1 MDELLVAHVV
11 ALWGFGIALAF
22 GMVANKTQ
30 FCTMGALS
38 DWVNFGSLTRFR
50 AWLLA
55 MAVAIALSQAM
66 QLMGWI
72 DLSTAIYRSSNFG
85 WLGNSVGGL
94 LFGIGMTLGSGCGQ
108 RTLVRVG
115 GGNLKSLVVLLV
127 LGITA
132 YMTLR
137 GLLAVVRIEVFQ
149 RTNLDLASYGV
160 TDQGLTTLLAYVL
173 DTEPWIVSVTV
184 SALVVL
190 TLLWFVFKDGAFRAS
205 GENMLV
211 GAALGLL
218 VASAWYV
225 TGVIGFDDFD
235 PVPFESVTFIAPV
248 GNAINYLM
256 TWTGSTIGFGI
267 AVVFGILCGSLFY
280 ALASGGFRI
289 ETFSDRADMI
299 NHLIAGVLMGF
310 GGVLALGCTVGQGV
324 AGISTLS
331 VGAILATGA
340 IMLGSVVRPRCS
352 TTCSTSRF
360 PNPFADRWLNCVC
373 CQGRSSSSL
382 SLV

>member
-1 MDELLVAHVV
+1 MDELLVVHVV
-11 ALWGFGIALAF
+11 SLWGFGIAVAF
-22 GMVANKTQ
+22 GMIANKTQ

-72 DLSTAIYRSSNFG
+72 DLSTAIYRTPNFG

-137 GLLAVVRIEVFQ
+137 GLLAVLRIEVFQ
-149 RTNLDLASYGV
+149 RTNLDFASYGL
-160 TDQGLTTLLAYVL
+160 TDQGLPTLFAHMFG
-173 DTEPWIVSVTV
+173 TEPWAVTVTV

-205 GENMLV
+205 GGNMLV

-225 TGVIGFDDFD
+225 TGVIGFDDFE

-248 GNAINYLM
+248 GNAVNYLM
-256 TWTGSTIGFGI
+256 TWTGSTIGFGV

-299 NHLIAGVLMGF
+299 NHLMAGVLMGF

-331 VGAILATGA
+331 MGAVLATGA
-340 IMLGSVVRPRCS
+340 IMLGSVL
-352 TTCSTSRF
+352 TTKMQYHMLDESFSK
-360 PNPFADRWLNCVC
+360 
-373 CQGRSSSSL
+373 SL
-382 SLV
+382 RRSLVELRLLPGTVK

>member
-11 ALWGFGIALAF
+11 AVWGFGIALAF

-94 LFGIGMTLGSGCGQ
+94 LFGIGMTLGPGCGQ

-160 TDQGLTTLLAYVL
+160 TDQGLPTLLAHVF

-299 NHLIAGVLMGF
+299 NHLVAGVLMGF

-340 IMLGSVVRPRCS
+340 IMLGSVV
-352 TTCSTSRF
+352 TTKVQYHMLDESFSKSLR
-360 PNPFADRWLNCVC
+360 
-373 CQGRSSSSL
+373 RSL
-382 SLV
+382 AELRLLPGAVK

>member
-11 ALWGFGIALAF
+11 ALWGFGIAMVF

-72 DLSTAIYRSSNFG
+72 DLSTTIYRNPSFG

-149 RTNLDLASYGV
+149 RTNLDLASYGL
-160 TDQGLTTLLAYVL
+160 TDQGLPTLLAYVFG
-173 DTEPWIVSVTV
+173 TEPWIVTV
-184 SALVVL
+184 AMSALVVL

-340 IMLGSVVRPRCS
+340 IMLGSVV
-352 TTCSTSRF
+352 TTKVQYHMLDESFSKSLR
-360 PNPFADRWLNCVC
+360 
-373 CQGRSSSSL
+373 RSLAELRLLPGS
-382 SLV
+382 VK

>member
-11 ALWGFGIALAF
+11 AVWGFGIALAF

-85 WLGNSVGGL
+85 WLGNSMGGL

-149 RTNLDLASYGV
+149 RTNLDLASYGL
-160 TDQGLTTLLAYVL
+160 TDQGLPTLLAHVFG
-173 DTEPWIVSVTV
+173 TEPWIVSVTV

-340 IMLGSVVRPRCS
+340 IMLGSVV
-352 TTCSTSRF
+352 TTKVQYHMLDES
-360 PNPFADRWLNCVC
+360 FAKSLR
-373 CQGRSSSSL
+373 RSL
-382 SLV
+382 AELRLLPGAVK

>member
-1 MDELLVAHVV
+1 MDELLVVHVV
-11 ALWGFGIALAF
+11 SLWGFGIAVAF
-22 GMVANKTQ
+22 GMIANKTQ

-72 DLSTAIYRSSNFG
+72 DLSTAIYRTPNFG

-137 GLLAVVRIEVFQ
+137 GLLAVLRIEVFQ
-149 RTNLDLASYGV
+149 RTNLDLASYGL
-160 TDQGLTTLLAYVL
+160 TDQGLPTLFAHMFG
-173 DTEPWIVSVTV
+173 TEPWAVTVTV

-205 GENMLV
+205 GGNMLV

-225 TGVIGFDDFD
+225 TGVIGFDDFE

-248 GNAINYLM
+248 GNAVNYLM
-256 TWTGSTIGFGI
+256 TWTGSTIGFGV

-299 NHLIAGVLMGF
+299 NHLMAGVLMGF

-331 VGAILATGA
+331 MGAVLATGA
-340 IMLGSVVRPRCS
+340 IMLGSVL
-352 TTCSTSRF
+352 TTKMQYHMLDESFSK
-360 PNPFADRWLNCVC
+360 
-373 CQGRSSSSL
+373 SL
-382 SLV
+382 RRSLVELRLLPGTVK

>member
-1 MDELLVAHVV
+1 MDELLVVHVV
-11 ALWGFGIALAF
+11 SLWGFGIAVAF
-22 GMVANKTQ
+22 GMIANKTQ

-66 QLMGWI
+66 ELMGWI
-72 DLSTAIYRSSNFG
+72 DLSTAIYRSPNFG
-85 WLGNSVGGL
+85 WLGSSVGGL

-149 RTNLDLASYGV
+149 RTNLDLASYGL
-160 TDQGLTTLLAYVL
+160 TDQGLPTLFAHMFG
-173 DTEPWIVSVTV
+173 TEPWAVTVTV

-205 GENMLV
+205 GGNMLV

-218 VASAWYV
+218 VASGWYV
-225 TGVIGFDDFD
+225 TGVIGFDDFE

-248 GNAINYLM
+248 GNAVNYLM
-256 TWTGSTIGFGI
+256 TWTGSTIGFGV

-299 NHLIAGVLMGF
+299 NHLMAGLLMGF

-331 VGAILATGA
+331 MGAVLATGA
-340 IMLGSVVRPRCS
+340 IMLGSVL
-352 TTCSTSRF
+352 TTKMQYHMLDESFSK
-360 PNPFADRWLNCVC
+360 
-373 CQGRSSSSL
+373 SL
-382 SLV
+382 RRSLVELRLLPGTVK

>member
-1 MDELLVAHVV
+1 MDELLVVHVV
-11 ALWGFGIALAF
+11 SLWGFGIAVAF
-22 GMVANKTQ
+22 GMIANKTQ

-72 DLSTAIYRSSNFG
+72 DLSTAIYRTPNFG

-149 RTNLDLASYGV
+149 RTNLDLASYGL
-160 TDQGLTTLLAYVL
+160 TDQGLPTLFAHMFG
-173 DTEPWIVSVTV
+173 TEPWAVTVTV

-205 GENMLV
+205 GGNMLV

-225 TGVIGFDDFD
+225 TGVIGFDDFE

-248 GNAINYLM
+248 GNAVNYLM
-256 TWTGSTIGFGI
+256 TWTGSTIGFGV

-299 NHLIAGVLMGF
+299 NHLMAGVLMGF

-331 VGAILATGA
+331 MGAVLATGA
-340 IMLGSVVRPRCS
+340 IMLGSVL
-352 TTCSTSRF
+352 TTKMQYHMLDESFSKSLR
-360 PNPFADRWLNCVC
+360 
-373 CQGRSSSSL
+373 RSL
-382 SLV
+382 TELRLLPGTLK

>member
-248 GNAINYLM
+248 GNTINYLM

-340 IMLGSVVRPRCS
+340 IMLGSVVTAKVQYHMLDELFSKSLR
-352 TTCSTSRF
+352 
-360 PNPFADRWLNCVC
+360 
-373 CQGRSSSSL
+373 RSL
-382 SLV
+382 AELRLLPGAVK

>member
-11 ALWGFGIALAF
+11 ALWGFGIAVAF
-22 GMVANKTQ
+22 GMIANKTQ

-72 DLSTAIYRSSNFG
+72 DLSTAIYRTPNFG

-149 RTNLDLASYGV
+149 RTNLDLASYGL
-160 TDQGLTTLLAYVL
+160 TDQGLPTLFAHMFG
-173 DTEPWIVSVTV
+173 TEPWAVTVTV

-225 TGVIGFDDFD
+225 TGVIGFDDFE

-248 GNAINYLM
+248 GNAVNYLM
-256 TWTGSTIGFGI
+256 TWTGSTIGFGV

-299 NHLIAGVLMGF
+299 NHLMAGVLMGF

-331 VGAILATGA
+331 MGAVLATGA
-340 IMLGSVVRPRCS
+340 IMLGSVL
-352 TTCSTSRF
+352 TTKMQYHMLDESFSK
-360 PNPFADRWLNCVC
+360 
-373 CQGRSSSSL
+373 SL
-382 SLV
+382 RRSLVELRLLPGTVK

>member
-1 MDELLVAHVV
+1 MDELLVVHVV
-11 ALWGFGIALAF
+11 SLWGFGIAVAF
-22 GMVANKTQ
+22 GMIANKTQ

-72 DLSTAIYRSSNFG
+72 DLSTAIYRTPNFG

-149 RTNLDLASYGV
+149 RTYLDLASNGL
-160 TDQGLTTLLAYVL
+160 TDQGLPTLLAHMFGIESWAV
-173 DTEPWIVSVTV
+173 TVTV

-205 GENMLV
+205 GGNMLV

-218 VASAWYV
+218 VASGWYV
-225 TGVIGFDDFD
+225 TGVIGFDDFE

-248 GNAINYLM
+248 GNAVNYLM
-256 TWTGSTIGFGI
+256 TWTGSTIGFGV

-299 NHLIAGVLMGF
+299 NHLMAGVLMGF

-331 VGAILATGA
+331 MGAVLATGA
-340 IMLGSVVRPRCS
+340 IMLGSVLTTKMQYHMLDESFSKSLRRSLLELRLLPR
-352 TTCSTSRF
+352 
-360 PNPFADRWLNCVC
+360 V
-373 CQGRSSSSL
+373 
-382 SLV
+382 VK

>member
-149 RTNLDLASYGV
+149 RTNLDLASYGL
-160 TDQGLTTLLAYVL
+160 TDQGLPTLLAHVFG
-173 DTEPWIVSVTV
+173 TEPWIVSVTV

-299 NHLIAGVLMGF
+299 NHLVAGVLMGF

-340 IMLGSVVRPRCS
+340 IMLGSVVTAKVQYHMLDESFSKSLR
-352 TTCSTSRF
+352 
-360 PNPFADRWLNCVC
+360 
-373 CQGRSSSSL
+373 RSL
-382 SLV
+382 AELRLLPGAVK

>member
-11 ALWGFGIALAF
+11 ALWGFGIAVAF

-72 DLSTAIYRSSNFG
+72 DLSTAIYRTPSFG

-149 RTNLDLASYGV
+149 RTNLDFASYGL
-160 TDQGLTTLLAYVL
+160 TDQGLPTLLAYVFG
-173 DTEPWIVSVTV
+173 TEPWIVTVTV
-184 SALVVL
+184 SAFVVL

-280 ALASGGFRI
+280 ALVSGGFRI

-340 IMLGSVVRPRCS
+340 IMLGSVV
-352 TTCSTSRF
+352 TTKVQYHMLDESFSKSLR
-360 PNPFADRWLNCVC
+360 
-373 CQGRSSSSL
+373 RSLAELRLLPES
-382 SLV
+382 VK

>member
-72 DLSTAIYRSSNFG
+72 DLSTAICRSPNFG

-149 RTNLDLASYGV
+149 RTNLDLASYGL
-160 TDQGLTTLLAYVL
+160 TDQGLPTLLAHVFG
-173 DTEPWIVSVTV
+173 TEPWIVSVTV

-190 TLLWFVFKDGAFRAS
+190 TLLWFVFKDGVFRAS

-211 GAALGLL
+211 GVALGLL

-299 NHLIAGVLMGF
+299 NHLVAGVLMGF

-340 IMLGSVVRPRCS
+340 IMLGSVVTAKVQYHMLDESFSKSLR
-352 TTCSTSRF
+352 
-360 PNPFADRWLNCVC
+360 
-373 CQGRSSSSL
+373 RSL
-382 SLV
+382 AELRLLPGAVK

>member
-1 MDELLVAHVV
+1 
-11 ALWGFGIALAF
+11 
-22 GMVANKTQ
+22 
-30 FCTMGALS
+30 
-38 DWVNFGSLTRFR
+38 
-50 AWLLA
+50 
-55 MAVAIALSQAM
+55 
-66 QLMGWI
+66 
-72 DLSTAIYRSSNFG
+72 
-85 WLGNSVGGL
+85 
-94 LFGIGMTLGSGCGQ
+94 MTLGSGCGQ

-160 TDQGLTTLLAYVL
+160 TDLGLTTLLAYVL
-173 DTEPWIVSVTV
+173 DTEPWIVSVAV

-248 GNAINYLM
+248 GNTINYLM

-340 IMLGSVVRPRCS
+340 IMLGSVVTAKVQYHMLDESFSKSLR
-352 TTCSTSRF
+352 
-360 PNPFADRWLNCVC
+360 
-373 CQGRSSSSL
+373 RSL
-382 SLV
+382 AELRLLPGAVK

>member
-38 DWVNFGSLTRFR
+38 DWVNFGSLTRLR

-149 RTNLDLASYGV
+149 RTNLDLAPYGV

-267 AVVFGILCGSLFY
+267 AVVFGIPCGSLFY

-340 IMLGSVVRPRCS
+340 IMLGSVVTAKVQYHMLDESFSKSLR
-352 TTCSTSRF
+352 
-360 PNPFADRWLNCVC
+360 
-373 CQGRSSSSL
+373 RSL
-382 SLV
+382 AELRLLPGAVK

>member
-299 NHLIAGVLMGF
+299 NHLVAGVLMGF

-340 IMLGSVVRPRCS
+340 IMLGSVV
-352 TTCSTSRF
+352 TTKVQYHMMDES
-360 PNPFADRWLNCVC
+360 FAKALR
-373 CQGRSSSSL
+373 RSL
-382 SLV
+382 AELRLLPGAVK

>member
-11 ALWGFGIALAF
+11 ALWGFGIALVF

-30 FCTMGALS
+30 FCAMGALS

-72 DLSTAIYRSSNFG
+72 DLSTAIYRTPSFG

-137 GLLAVVRIEVFQ
+137 GLLALVRIEVFQ
-149 RTNLDLASYGV
+149 RTNLDFASYGL
-160 TDQGLTTLLAYVL
+160 TDQGLPTLLTYVFG
-173 DTEPWIVSVTV
+173 TEPWTVTATV

-190 TLLWFVFKDGAFRAS
+190 TLFWFVFKDGAFRAS

-235 PVPFESVTFIAPV
+235 PVPFESVTFIAPA

-256 TWTGSTIGFGI
+256 TWTGSTIGFGV

-280 ALASGGFRI
+280 ALVSGGFRI

-340 IMLGSVVRPRCS
+340 IMLGSVV
-352 TTCSTSRF
+352 TTKVQYHMLDESFSKSLR
-360 PNPFADRWLNCVC
+360 
-373 CQGRSSSSL
+373 RSL
-382 SLV
+382 AELRLLPGAVK

>member
-160 TDQGLTTLLAYVL
+160 TDQGLTSLLAYVL

-340 IMLGSVVRPRCS
+340 IMLGSVVTAKVQYHMLDESFSKSLR
-352 TTCSTSRF
+352 
-360 PNPFADRWLNCVC
+360 
-373 CQGRSSSSL
+373 RSL
-382 SLV
+382 AELRLLPGAVK

>member
-11 ALWGFGIALAF
+11 ALWGFGIALVF

-30 FCTMGALS
+30 FCAMGALS

-72 DLSTAIYRSSNFG
+72 DLSTAIYRTPSFG

-149 RTNLDLASYGV
+149 RTNLDLASYGL
-160 TDQGLTTLLAYVL
+160 TDQGLPTLLAYVFG
-173 DTEPWIVSVTV
+173 TEPWTVIATV

-235 PVPFESVTFIAPV
+235 PVPFESVTFIAPA

-256 TWTGSTIGFGI
+256 TWTGSTIGFGV

-280 ALASGGFRI
+280 ALVSGGFRI

-340 IMLGSVVRPRCS
+340 IMLGSVV
-352 TTCSTSRF
+352 TTKVQYHMLDESFSKSLR
-360 PNPFADRWLNCVC
+360 
-373 CQGRSSSSL
+373 RSL
-382 SLV
+382 AELRLLPGAVK

>member
-267 AVVFGILCGSLFY
+267 AVAFGILCGSLFD

-340 IMLGSVVRPRCS
+340 IMLGSVVTAKVQYHMLDESFSKSLR
-352 TTCSTSRF
+352 
-360 PNPFADRWLNCVC
+360 
-373 CQGRSSSSL
+373 RSL
-382 SLV
+382 AELRLLPGAVK

>member
-340 IMLGSVVRPRCS
+340 IMLGSVLTAKVQYHMLDESFSKSLR
-352 TTCSTSRF
+352 
-360 PNPFADRWLNCVC
+360 
-373 CQGRSSSSL
+373 RSL
-382 SLV
+382 AELRLLPGAVK

>member
-1 MDELLVAHVV
+1 MDELLVVHVV
-11 ALWGFGIALAF
+11 SLWGFGIAVAF
-22 GMVANKTQ
+22 GMIANKTQ

-72 DLSTAIYRSSNFG
+72 DLSTAIYRTPNFG
-85 WLGNSVGGL
+85 WLGNSGGGL

-149 RTNLDLASYGV
+149 RTNLDLASYGL
-160 TDQGLTTLLAYVL
+160 TEQGLATLFAHMF
-173 DTEPWIVSVTV
+173 DTEPWAVTVTV

-190 TLLWFVFKDGAFRAS
+190 ALLWFVFKDGAFRAS
-205 GENMLV
+205 GGNMLV
-211 GAALGLL
+211 GAALGVL
-218 VASAWYV
+218 VAAAWYV
-225 TGVIGFDDFD
+225 TGVIGFDDFE

-248 GNAINYLM
+248 GNAVNYLM
-256 TWTGSTIGFGI
+256 TWTGSTIGFGLLWYLVFCVGHCFMLLL
-267 AVVFGILCGSLFY
+267 AVNF
-280 ALASGGFRI
+280 ASRRF
-289 ETFSDRADMI
+289 
-299 NHLIAGVLMGF
+299 LI
-310 GGVLALGCTVGQGV
+310 
-324 AGISTLS
+324 
-331 VGAILATGA
+331 
-340 IMLGSVVRPRCS
+340 
-352 TTCSTSRF
+352 
-360 PNPFADRWLNCVC
+360 
-373 CQGRSSSSL
+373 GRT
-382 SLV
+382 

>member
-218 VASAWYV
+218 VESAWYV

-256 TWTGSTIGFGI
+256 TWTGSIIGFGI

-340 IMLGSVVRPRCS
+340 IMLGSVVTAKVQYHMLDESFSKSLRRSLAELRLLPR
-352 TTCSTSRF
+352 
-360 PNPFADRWLNCVC
+360 AVK
-373 CQGRSSSSL
+373 
-382 SLV
+382 

>member
-55 MAVAIALSQAM
+55 MAVAIALSQTM

-72 DLSTAIYRSSNFG
+72 DLSTAIYRSPNFG
-85 WLGNSVGGL
+85 WLGSSVGGL

-137 GLLAVVRIEVFQ
+137 GLLAVVRIEVFE
-149 RTNLDLASYGV
+149 RTNLDLASYGL
-160 TDQGLTTLLAYVL
+160 TDQGLPTLLAHVFG
-173 DTEPWIVSVTV
+173 TEPWIVSVTV

-340 IMLGSVVRPRCS
+340 IMMGSVV
-352 TTCSTSRF
+352 TTKVQYHMMDES
-360 PNPFADRWLNCVC
+360 FAKALR
-373 CQGRSSSSL
+373 RSL
-382 SLV
+382 AELRLLPGAVK

>member
-11 ALWGFGIALAF
+11 ALWGFGIALVF

-30 FCTMGALS
+30 FCAMGALS

-72 DLSTAIYRSSNFG
+72 DLSTAIYRTPSFG

-137 GLLAVVRIEVFQ
+137 GLLALVRIEVFQ
-149 RTNLDLASYGV
+149 RTNLDFASYGL
-160 TDQGLTTLLAYVL
+160 TDQGLPTLLTYVFG
-173 DTEPWIVSVTV
+173 TEPWIVTVTV

-235 PVPFESVTFIAPV
+235 PVPFESVTFIAPA

-256 TWTGSTIGFGI
+256 TWTGSTIGFGV

-280 ALASGGFRI
+280 ALVSGGFRI
-289 ETFSDRADMI
+289 ETFSDRVDMI

-340 IMLGSVVRPRCS
+340 IMLGSVV
-352 TTCSTSRF
+352 TTKVQYHMLDESFSKSLR
-360 PNPFADRWLNCVC
+360 
-373 CQGRSSSSL
+373 RSL
-382 SLV
+382 AELCLLPGAVK

>member
-11 ALWGFGIALAF
+11 ALWGFGIAVAF
-22 GMVANKTQ
+22 GMIANKTQ

-72 DLSTAIYRSSNFG
+72 DLSTAIYRTSNFG

-137 GLLAVVRIEVFQ
+137 GLLAVARIEVFQ
-149 RTNLDLASYGV
+149 RTNLDLASYGL
-160 TDQGLTTLLAYVL
+160 TDQGLPALFAHMFG
-173 DTEPWIVSVTV
+173 TEPWAVTVTV

-225 TGVIGFDDFD
+225 TGVIGFDEFE

-248 GNAINYLM
+248 GNAVNYLM
-256 TWTGSTIGFGI
+256 TWTGSTIGFGV

-299 NHLIAGVLMGF
+299 NHLMAGVLMGF

-331 VGAILATGA
+331 MGAVLATGA
-340 IMLGSVVRPRCS
+340 IMLGSVL
-352 TTCSTSRF
+352 TTKMQYHMLDESFSK
-360 PNPFADRWLNCVC
+360 
-373 CQGRSSSSL
+373 SL
-382 SLV
+382 RRSLVELRLLPGTVK

>member
-115 GGNLKSLVVLLV
+115 GGSLKSLVVLLV

-299 NHLIAGVLMGF
+299 NHLIAGVLMGL

-340 IMLGSVVRPRCS
+340 IMLGSVVTAKVQYHMLDESFSKSLR
-352 TTCSTSRF
+352 
-360 PNPFADRWLNCVC
+360 
-373 CQGRSSSSL
+373 RSL
-382 SLV
+382 AELRLLPGAVK

>member
-1 MDELLVAHVV
+1 MDELLVVHVV
-11 ALWGFGIALAF
+11 SLWGFGIAVAF
-22 GMVANKTQ
+22 GMIANKTQ

-66 QLMGWI
+66 QLRGWI
-72 DLSTAIYRSSNFG
+72 DLSTAIYRTPNFG

-149 RTNLDLASYGV
+149 RTNLDLASYGL
-160 TDQGLTTLLAYVL
+160 TDQGLPTLFAHMFG
-173 DTEPWIVSVTV
+173 TEPWAVTVTV

-205 GENMLV
+205 GGNMLV

-225 TGVIGFDDFD
+225 TGVIGFDDFE

-248 GNAINYLM
+248 GNAVNYLM
-256 TWTGSTIGFGI
+256 TWTGSTIGFGV

-299 NHLIAGVLMGF
+299 NHLMAGVLMGC

-331 VGAILATGA
+331 MGAVLATGA
-340 IMLGSVVRPRCS
+340 IMLGSVL
-352 TTCSTSRF
+352 TTKMQYHMLDESFSK
-360 PNPFADRWLNCVC
+360 
-373 CQGRSSSSL
+373 SL
-382 SLV
+382 RRSLVELRLLPGTVK

>member
-1 MDELLVAHVV
+1 MDELLVVHVV
-11 ALWGFGIALAF
+11 SLWGFGIAVAF
-22 GMVANKTQ
+22 GMIANKTQ

-72 DLSTAIYRSSNFG
+72 DLSTAIYRTPNFG

-149 RTNLDLASYGV
+149 RTNLDLASNGL
-160 TDQGLTTLLAYVL
+160 TDQGLPTLLAHMFGIESWAV
-173 DTEPWIVSVTV
+173 TVTV

-205 GENMLV
+205 GGNMLV

-225 TGVIGFDDFD
+225 TGVIGFDDFE

-248 GNAINYLM
+248 GNAVNYLM
-256 TWTGSTIGFGI
+256 TWTGSTIGFGV

-299 NHLIAGVLMGF
+299 NHLMAGVLMGF

-331 VGAILATGA
+331 MGAVLATGA
-340 IMLGSVVRPRCS
+340 IMLGSVL
-352 TTCSTSRF
+352 TTKMQYHMLDESFSK
-360 PNPFADRWLNCVC
+360 
-373 CQGRSSSSL
+373 SL
-382 SLV
+382 RRSLVELRLLPGTVK

>member
-1 MDELLVAHVV
+1 V
-11 ALWGFGIALAF
+11 F
-22 GMVANKTQ
+22 
-30 FCTMGALS
+30 

-72 DLSTAIYRSSNFG
+72 DLSTAIYRTPNFG

-94 LFGIGMTLGSGCGQ
+94 LFGIGMTLGAGCGQ

-115 GGNLKSLVVLLV
+115 AGNLKSFVVLLV

-149 RTNLDLASYGV
+149 RTNLDLASYGL
-160 TDQGLTTLLAYVL
+160 TDQGLPTLFAQMFG
-173 DTEPWIVSVTV
+173 TEPWAVTVTV

-205 GENMLV
+205 GGNMLV

-225 TGVIGFDDFD
+225 TGVIGFDDFE

-248 GNAINYLM
+248 GNAVNYLM
-256 TWTGSTIGFGI
+256 TWTGSKSSKPITPVTYHADATNNPNAAPTNIFPPL
-267 AVVFGILCGSLFY
+267 ARKAPSLKTNQ
-280 ALASGGFRI
+280 SSVK
-289 ETFSDRADMI
+289 TTSAD
-299 NHLIAGVLMGF
+299 
-310 GGVLALGCTVGQGV
+310 TVTVTAQ
-324 AGISTLS
+324 
-331 VGAILATGA
+331 
-340 IMLGSVVRPRCS
+340 GSV
-352 TTCSTSRF
+352 
-360 PNPFADRWLNCVC
+360 PNIWANKVGSPWSVNP
-373 CQGRSSSSL
+373 
-382 SLV
+382 

>member
-1 MDELLVAHVV
+1 MDELLVVHVV
-11 ALWGFGIALAF
+11 SLWGFGIAVAF
-22 GMVANKTQ
+22 GMIANKTQ

-72 DLSTAIYRSSNFG
+72 DLSTAIYRTPNFG

-149 RTNLDLASYGV
+149 QTNLDLASYGLP
-160 TDQGLTTLLAYVL
+160 DQGLPTLFAHMFG
-173 DTEPWIVSVTV
+173 TEPWVVTVTV
-184 SALVVL
+184 SAL
-190 TLLWFVFKDGAFRAS
+190 
-205 GENMLV
+205 
-211 GAALGLL
+211 
-218 VASAWYV
+218 
-225 TGVIGFDDFD
+225 
-235 PVPFESVTFIAPV
+235 ESVTFIAPV
-248 GNAINYLM
+248 GNAVNYLM
-256 TWTGSTIGFGI
+256 TWTGSTIGFGV

-299 NHLIAGVLMGF
+299 NHLMAGVLMGF

-331 VGAILATGA
+331 MGAVLATGA
-340 IMLGSVVRPRCS
+340 IMLGSVL
-352 TTCSTSRF
+352 TTKMQYHMLDESFSK
-360 PNPFADRWLNCVC
+360 
-373 CQGRSSSSL
+373 SL
-382 SLV
+382 RRSLVELRLLPGTVK

>member
-1 MDELLVAHVV
+1 MDELLVVHVV
-11 ALWGFGIALAF
+11 SLWGFGIAVAF
-22 GMVANKTQ
+22 GMIANKTQ

-72 DLSTAIYRSSNFG
+72 DLSTAIYRTPNFG

-137 GLLAVVRIEVFQ
+137 GLLAVLRIEVFQ
-149 RTNLDLASYGV
+149 RTNLDLASYGL
-160 TDQGLTTLLAYVL
+160 TDQGLPTLLAHMFGIESWAV
-173 DTEPWIVSVTV
+173 TVTV

-205 GENMLV
+205 GGNMLV

-225 TGVIGFDDFD
+225 TGVIGFDDFE

-248 GNAINYLM
+248 GNAVNYLM
-256 TWTGSTIGFGI
+256 TWTGSTIGFGV

-299 NHLIAGVLMGF
+299 NHLMAGVLMGF

-331 VGAILATGA
+331 MGAVLATGA
-340 IMLGSVVRPRCS
+340 IMLGSVL
-352 TTCSTSRF
+352 TTKMQYHMLDESFSK
-360 PNPFADRWLNCVC
+360 
-373 CQGRSSSSL
+373 SL
-382 SLV
+382 RRSLVELRLLPGTLK

>member
-72 DLSTAIYRSSNFG
+72 DLSTAIYRSPNFG

-127 LGITA
+127 L
-132 YMTLR
+132 
-137 GLLAVVRIEVFQ
+137 
-149 RTNLDLASYGV
+149 AS
-160 TDQGLTTLLAYVL
+160 
-173 DTEPWIVSVTV
+173 
-184 SALVVL
+184 
-190 TLLWFVFKDGAFRAS
+190 R
-205 GENMLV
+205 
-211 GAALGLL
+211 
-218 VASAWYV
+218 
-225 TGVIGFDDFD
+225 
-235 PVPFESVTFIAPV
+235 
-248 GNAINYLM
+248 
-256 TWTGSTIGFGI
+256 
-267 AVVFGILCGSLFY
+267 
-280 ALASGGFRI
+280 
-289 ETFSDRADMI
+289 
-299 NHLIAGVLMGF
+299 LI
-310 GGVLALGCTVGQGV
+310 
-324 AGISTLS
+324 
-331 VGAILATGA
+331 
-340 IMLGSVVRPRCS
+340 
-352 TTCSTSRF
+352 
-360 PNPFADRWLNCVC
+360 
-373 CQGRSSSSL
+373 
-382 SLV
+382 

>member
-1 MDELLVAHVV
+1 MDELLVVHVV
-11 ALWGFGIALAF
+11 SLWGFGIAVAF
-22 GMVANKTQ
+22 GMIANKTQ

-72 DLSTAIYRSSNFG
+72 DLSTAIYRTPNFG

-149 RTNLDLASYGV
+149 QTNWDLASYGLP
-160 TDQGLTTLLAYVL
+160 DQGLPTLFAHMFG
-173 DTEPWIVSVTV
+173 TEPWAVTVTV

-205 GENMLV
+205 GGNMLV
-211 GAALGLL
+211 GAALGFL

-225 TGVIGFDDFD
+225 TGVIGFDDFE

-248 GNAINYLM
+248 GNAVNYLM
-256 TWTGSTIGFGI
+256 TWTGSTIGFGV

-299 NHLIAGVLMGF
+299 NHLMAGVLMGF

-331 VGAILATGA
+331 MGAVLATGA
-340 IMLGSVVRPRCS
+340 IMLGSVL
-352 TTCSTSRF
+352 TTKMQYHMLDESFSK
-360 PNPFADRWLNCVC
+360 
-373 CQGRSSSSL
+373 SL
-382 SLV
+382 RRSLVELRLLPGTVK

>member
-11 ALWGFGIALAF
+11 ALWGFAIAVAF
-22 GMVANKTQ
+22 GMIANKTQ

-72 DLSTAIYRSSNFG
+72 DLSTAIYRSPNFG
-85 WLGNSVGGL
+85 WLGSSVGGL

-137 GLLAVVRIEVFQ
+137 GLLAVVRIEVFE
-149 RTNLDLASYGV
+149 RTNLDLASYGL
-160 TDQGLTTLLAYVL
+160 TDQGLPTLLAHSFGI
-173 DTEPWIVSVTV
+173 EPWAVTITV

-211 GAALGLL
+211 GTALGLL

-225 TGVIGFDDFD
+225 TGVIGFDDFE

-280 ALASGGFRI
+280 ALVSGGFRI

-299 NHLIAGVLMGF
+299 NHLTAGVLMGF

-324 AGISTLS
+324 TGISTLS

-340 IMLGSVVRPRCS
+340 IMLGSVV
-352 TTCSTSRF
+352 TTKVQYHMLDES
-360 PNPFADRWLNCVC
+360 FAKALC
-373 CQGRSSSSL
+373 L
-382 SLV
+382 SLAELRLLPGAFK

>member
-1 MDELLVAHVV
+1 MDELLVVHVV
-11 ALWGFGIALAF
+11 SLWGFGIAVAF
-22 GMVANKTQ
+22 GMIANKTQ

-72 DLSTAIYRSSNFG
+72 DLSTAIYRTPNFG

-149 RTNLDLASYGV
+149 QTNLDLASYGLP
-160 TDQGLTTLLAYVL
+160 DQGLPTLFAHMFG
-173 DTEPWIVSVTV
+173 TEPWAVTVTV

-205 GENMLV
+205 GGNMLV

-218 VASAWYV
+218 VASGWYV
-225 TGVIGFDDFD
+225 TGVIGFDDFE

-248 GNAINYLM
+248 GNAVNYLM
-256 TWTGSTIGFGI
+256 TWTGSTIGFGV
-267 AVVFGILCGSLFY
+267 AVVFGILCGSLCY
-280 ALASGGFRI
+280 ALVSGGFRI

-331 VGAILATGA
+331 MGAVLATGA
-340 IMLGSVVRPRCS
+340 IMLGSVL
-352 TTCSTSRF
+352 TTKMQYHMLDEAFSK
-360 PNPFADRWLNCVC
+360 
-373 CQGRSSSSL
+373 SL
-382 SLV
+382 RRSLVELRLFPGTGK